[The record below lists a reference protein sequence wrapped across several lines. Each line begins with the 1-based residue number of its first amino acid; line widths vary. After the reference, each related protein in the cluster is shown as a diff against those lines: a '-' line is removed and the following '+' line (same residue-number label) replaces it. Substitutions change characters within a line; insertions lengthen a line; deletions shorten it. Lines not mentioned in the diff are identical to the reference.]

1 MPADVAVRVTD
12 VWKRYRTGSYQGAT
26 LIKEVQSMVAR
37 WRGKED
43 PNEKIAMDRS
53 ALDASHASANEWF
66 WAVKGVSFEV
76 KRGET
81 VLILGRNG
89 AGKSTLLQMLCQIT
103 EADRGII
110 EYRGRFATLLQAG
123 VGFHEELTG
132 RENVFLNGAI
142 LGLTRSE
149 IIERLPEIAEFS
161 EIAQFLDTPVK
172 RYSSGMRGRLGFSV
186 AAHLGAEIM
195 ILDEVLATGD
205 RIFRE
210 KCVKKMK
217 ELAEGGTTVILVTH
231 LVELLGD
238 SINRAIFMENGSI
251 RFVGEKSEALSYYLG
266 KAKLPD

>member
-1 MPADVAVRVTD
+1 MPPDVAVRVSD
-12 VWKRYRTGSYQGAT
+12 VWKRYRTGSYKGST
-26 LIKEVQSMVAR
+26 LIKEVQSQVAR

-43 PNEKIAMDRS
+43 PNAKILPDRS
-53 ALDASHASANEWF
+53 ALDNSGAGGGEWF

-81 VLILGRNG
+81 VIILGRNG

-103 EADRGII
+103 EADRGVI
-110 EYRGRFATLLQAG
+110 EYRGRFATLLQNG
-123 VGFHEELTG
+123 VGFNEELTG

-142 LGLTRSE
+142 LGLSRAE
-149 IIERLPEIAEFS
+149 IIDRLPEIAEFS
-161 EIAQFLDTPVK
+161 EISQFLDTPVK

-210 KCVKKMK
+210 KCVTKMK
-217 ELAEGGTTVILVTH
+217 ELASSGTTVISVTH
-231 LVELLGD
+231 LTEMLGD
-238 SINRAIFMENGSI
+238 AVDRAMYMENGAI
-251 RFVGEKSEALSYYLG
+251 RFVGDKNQALKYYLG
-266 KAKLPD
+266 KEKLPD